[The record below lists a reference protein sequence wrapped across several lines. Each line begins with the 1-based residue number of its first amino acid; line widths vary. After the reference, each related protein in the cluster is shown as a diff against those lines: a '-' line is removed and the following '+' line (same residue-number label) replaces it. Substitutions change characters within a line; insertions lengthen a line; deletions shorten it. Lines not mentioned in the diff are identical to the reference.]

1 MALREFKLPDPGEG
15 LTEAELVTWH
25 VAAGDTVKVNDIVVE
40 VETAKSLVELPV
52 PFAGTVVSL
61 DAAEG
66 DTVEVGTT
74 IVTIDDGVGGSSD
87 AGSPAPA
94 AASASAPAASAPAE
108 EEIGEG
114 LIGGT
119 TSTGRTAVLVGYG
132 VKQTEAKRRPRTGV
146 PESTNRSQQGPASP
160 PAGVPESTHRSQ
172 QGQASPPAGV
182 PESTNRS
189 QQGQASPPAGVPEST
204 NRSQQGQAPLS
215 GEQVRALA
223 KPPVRKL
230 AKDLGVE
237 LGSVTPT
244 GPGGVVTRADVEAA
258 ASAGTATTAA
268 TTGATADAPAD
279 EWYHGFAD
287 GDRDDVTTR
296 SGADRMGVREVRT
309 PIKGVRKMTA
319 QAMVA
324 SAFTAPHVTEWVTL
338 DVSATMDLVER
349 LKQDREFRD
358 VKVTPLLVLAKAM
371 CLAVR
376 RNPGINATWDDA
388 AQEIVLK
395 HYVNLGIAAA
405 TPRGLVVPNVKDADR
420 MSMRELAEAIGT
432 LTATAREGRTQPAD
446 MAGGTLTITNVGVFG
461 VDAGTPILN
470 PGEAAILAFGTV
482 ARRPWVVTAS
492 DGSESIEPRWVTTL
506 ALSFDHRLVD
516 GELGSRYLAD
526 VAAILADPSRALVW
540 G

>member
-1 MALREFKLPDPGEG
+1 MALRKFNLPDPGEG

-25 VAAGDTVKVNDIVVE
+25 VKPGDTVKVNDVIVE

-52 PFAGTVVSL
+52 PFAGTVASL

-66 DTVEVGTT
+66 DTVEVGTP
-74 IVTIDDGVGGSSD
+74 IITIDDGLAGEPD
-87 AGSPAPA
+87 AGTPAPA
-94 AASASAPAASAPAE
+94 AAAAPAPAAAAPLE

-132 VKQTEAKRRPRTGV
+132 VKQTEAKRRPRSTSAVPESTNRSQEGQADRPVGV
-146 PESTNRSQQGPASP
+146 PESTNRSQ
-160 PAGVPESTHRSQ
+160 E
-172 QGQASPPAGV
+172 
-182 PESTNRS
+182 
-189 QQGQASPPAGVPEST
+189 
-204 NRSQQGQAPLS
+204 GQAPLS
-215 GEQVRALA
+215 GERVRALA

-230 AKDLGVE
+230 AKDLGVD

-244 GPGGVVTRADVEAA
+244 GAGATVTRADVESAA
-258 ASAGTATTAA
+258 ASATSDGAA
-268 TTGATADAPAD
+268 VAVAAPAS
-279 EWYHGFAD
+279 EPWAG
-287 GDRDDVTTR
+287 GGERETR
-296 SGADRMGVREVRT
+296 V

-324 SAFTAPHVTEWVTL
+324 SAFTAPHVTEWVTV
-338 DVSATMDLVER
+338 DVTATMDLVEK
-349 LKQDREFRD
+349 LKRDREFRD

-376 RNPGINATWDDA
+376 RNPGVNATWDDA

-420 MSMRELAEAIGT
+420 MSMRELAEAIGA

-461 VDAGTPILN
+461 IDAGTPILN

-482 ARRPWVVTAS
+482 ARRPWVVTAQ

-540 G
+540 A

>member
-25 VAAGDTVKVNDIVVE
+25 VAVGDTVKVNDIVVE

-52 PFAGTVVSL
+52 PFAGTVASL
-61 DAAEG
+61 HAAEG

-74 IVTIDDGVGGSSD
+74 IITIDDGVGGSPD
-87 AGSPAPA
+87 AVTPAPA
-94 AASASAPAASAPAE
+94 AAAAAAPATPEAPEAPE
-108 EEIGEG
+108 AEIGEG

-132 VKQTEAKRRPRTGV
+132 VKQTEAKRRPRKGAEAV
-146 PESTNRSQQGPASP
+146 AASIAAPSVRQPEAHHEPASP
-160 PAGVPESTHRSQ
+160 ERA
-172 QGQASPPAGV
+172 
-182 PESTNRS
+182 
-189 QQGQASPPAGVPEST
+189 
-204 NRSQQGQAPLS
+204 
-215 GEQVRALA
+215 RALA

-230 AKDLGVE
+230 AKDLGVD
-237 LGSVTPT
+237 LGAVVPT
-244 GPGGVVTRADVEAA
+244 GEGGVVTRADVEAA
-258 ASAGTATTAA
+258 APGAGTAASTGVEPAA
-268 TTGATADAPAD
+268 SRWGRPGGSA
-279 EWYHGFAD
+279 E
-287 GDRDDVTTR
+287 
-296 SGADRMGVREVRT
+296 REERLPV
-309 PIKGVRKMTA
+309 KGVRKMTA

-324 SAFTAPHVTEWVTL
+324 SAFTAPHVTEWVTV
-338 DVSATMDLVER
+338 DVSATMELVER
-349 LKQDREFRD
+349 LKKDKEFRD
-358 VKVTPLLVLAKAM
+358 VKVTPLLVLARAM

-376 RNPGINATWDDA
+376 RNRGVNASWDEA

-405 TPRGLVVPNVKDADR
+405 TPRGLVVPNVKDADA
-420 MSMRELAEAIGT
+420 MSMRELAEAIGA

-482 ARRPWVVTAS
+482 ARRPWVVTAA

>member
-25 VAAGDTVKVNDIVVE
+25 VKPGDTVKVNDIIVE
-40 VETAKSLVELPV
+40 IETAKSLVELPV
-52 PFAGTVVSL
+52 PFAGTVASL
-61 DAAEG
+61 NAGEG

-74 IVTIDDGVGGSSD
+74 IITIDDGLGGAPD
-87 AGSPAPA
+87 AGAPVPAAAAAPAPA
-94 AASASAPAASAPAE
+94 AAAAPE

-132 VKQTEAKRRPRTGV
+132 VKQTEAKRRPRTGAAPPADI
-146 PESTNRSQQGPASP
+146 PESTDRSLQ
-160 PAGVPESTHRSQ
+160 E
-172 QGQASPPAGV
+172 
-182 PESTNRS
+182 
-189 QQGQASPPAGVPEST
+189 
-204 NRSQQGQAPLS
+204 QAPLS
-215 GEQVRALA
+215 GERTRALA

-230 AKDLGVE
+230 AKDLGVD
-237 LGSVTPT
+237 LASLTPT
-244 GPGGVVTRADVEAA
+244 GDGGTVTRADVEAA
-258 ASAGTATTAA
+258 ASG
-268 TTGATADAPAD
+268 TGAPASGGMVPAASRWGLVGD
-279 EWYHGFAD
+279 D
-287 GDRDDVTTR
+287 GE
-296 SGADRMGVREVRT
+296 RETRT
-309 PIKGVRKMTA
+309 PVKGVRKMTA

-324 SAFTAPHVTEWVTL
+324 SAFTAPHVTEWVTV
-338 DVSATMDLVER
+338 DVSATMELVER
-349 LKQDREFRD
+349 LKKDREFRD
-358 VKVTPLLVLAKAM
+358 VRVTPLLVLAKAM
-371 CLAVR
+371 CLAVH
-376 RNPGINATWDDA
+376 RNPGINATWDES

-420 MSMRELAEAIGT
+420 MSMRELAEAIGA
-432 LTATAREGRTQPAD
+432 LTATAREGRTQPTD
-446 MAGGTLTITNVGVFG
+446 MAGGTITITNVGVFG

>member
-25 VAAGDTVKVNDIVVE
+25 VKPGDTVKVNDIIVE
-40 VETAKSLVELPV
+40 IETAKSLVELPV
-52 PFAGTVVSL
+52 PFAGTVASL
-61 DAAEG
+61 DASEG

-74 IVTIDDGVGGSSD
+74 IITIDDGLGGSAD
-87 AGSPAPA
+87 AGTPAPVA
-94 AASASAPAASAPAE
+94 AAAPAPAASAAPE
-108 EEIGEG
+108 EEIAEG

-132 VKQTEAKRRPRTGV
+132 VKQTEAKRRPRSGAMPPKVEAPDLKADANDVAIEPVELTGD
-146 PESTNRSQQGPASP
+146 R
-160 PAGVPESTHRSQ
+160 
-172 QGQASPPAGV
+172 
-182 PESTNRS
+182 
-189 QQGQASPPAGVPEST
+189 
-204 NRSQQGQAPLS
+204 
-215 GEQVRALA
+215 VRALA

-230 AKDLGVE
+230 AKDLGVD

-244 GPGGVVTRADVEAA
+244 GAGGVVTRADVEAA
-258 ASAGTATTAA
+258 ASGATSDGESAATAA
-268 TTGATADAPAD
+268 PASAPWAGG
-279 EWYHGFAD
+279 E
-287 GDRDDVTTR
+287 
-296 SGADRMGVREVRT
+296 RETRT

-324 SAFTAPHVTEWVTL
+324 SAFTAPHVTEWVTV
-338 DVSATMDLVER
+338 DVSATMDLVEK
-349 LKQDREFRD
+349 LKRDKEFRD

-388 AQEIVLK
+388 AQEIVVK

-420 MSMRELAEAIGT
+420 MTMRELAEAIGA

-446 MAGGTLTITNVGVFG
+446 MAGGTITITNVGVFG

-482 ARRPWVVTAS
+482 ARRPWVVTAP
-492 DGSESIEPRWVTTL
+492 DGTESIEPRWVTTL

-540 G
+540 A

>member
-25 VAAGDTVKVNDIVVE
+25 VAVGDTVKVNDIVVE

-52 PFAGTVVSL
+52 PFAGTVASL
-61 DAAEG
+61 HAAEG
-66 DTVEVGTT
+66 DTVEVGST
-74 IVTIDDGVGGSSD
+74 IIVIDDGVGGSPD
-87 AGSPAPA
+87 AVAPAPA
-94 AASASAPAASAPAE
+94 AAAAPAPATPQAPEAPE
-108 EEIGEG
+108 AEIGEG

-132 VKQTEAKRRPRTGV
+132 VKQTEAKRRPRKGAEAV
-146 PESTNRSQQGPASP
+146 AASIAAPSVRQPETRHEPASP
-160 PAGVPESTHRSQ
+160 ERA
-172 QGQASPPAGV
+172 
-182 PESTNRS
+182 
-189 QQGQASPPAGVPEST
+189 
-204 NRSQQGQAPLS
+204 
-215 GEQVRALA
+215 RALA

-230 AKDLGVE
+230 AKDLGVD
-237 LGSVTPT
+237 LATLTPS
-244 GPGGVVTRADVEAA
+244 GDGGTVTRADVEAA
-258 ASAGTATTAA
+258 AAGAASSTAPLTPASA
-268 TTGATADAPAD
+268 
-279 EWYHGFAD
+279 
-287 GDRDDVTTR
+287 R
-296 SGADRMGVREVRT
+296 SGERQAPGSAREERL

-324 SAFTAPHVTEWVTL
+324 SAFTAPHVTEWVTV

-349 LKQDREFRD
+349 LKKDKEFRD

-376 RNPGINATWDDA
+376 RNPGVNATWDEA

-405 TPRGLVVPNVKDADR
+405 TPRGLVVPNVKDADA
-420 MSMRELAEAIGT
+420 MSMRELAEAIGA
-432 LTATAREGRTQPAD
+432 LTATAREGRTPPAD

-482 ARRPWVVTAS
+482 ARRPWVVTAA